1 MRFLHPVHNFY
12 TRFER
17 PISSFSLLLGFIFD
31 AFTLRRVDALWE
43 NVWISG
49 YLFIIAVFIILI
61 HLKETESSDL
71 PRPEGR
77 GKENLSKAH
86 FWYVNILQFAFGGVF
101 SAFLVLYFRS
111 ADIMVAWPFIALLV
125 LIFIGNEFLK
135 KHYIRLGFQISLFF
149 LSIYWFSIFVIPV
162 LLRKIGAEIFLFS
175 GLVSIILIALFIK
188 VLFYF
193 TKGKFAKSKNL
204 IYWLITIIFILV
216 NILYFTNVIPPIPL
230 SIKEGGVYHSVYR
243 NEKGNLV
250 VAYEKHGWRDY
261 FNLYPDFKK
270 VTGKPVYAFSSIFS
284 PKGLDLSVQHEWQ
297 YYNETKDEWA
307 TKSVVDLSVVGG
319 RDGGFRT
326 YSKLS
331 NLAPGR
337 WQVNVKTEQGQLIGR
352 LRFTIVPVY
361 TEPALT
367 TMIKLK

>member
-1 MRFLHPVHNFY
+1 
-12 TRFER
+12 
-17 PISSFSLLLGFIFD
+17 
-31 AFTLRRVDALWE
+31 
-43 NVWISG
+43 
-49 YLFIIAVFIILI
+49 
-61 HLKETESSDL
+61 
-71 PRPEGR
+71 
-77 GKENLSKAH
+77 
-86 FWYVNILQFAFGGVF
+86 
-101 SAFLVLYFRS
+101 
-111 ADIMVAWPFIALLV
+111 MVAWPFIALLV

-250 VAYEKHGWRDY
+250 VA
-261 FNLYPDFKK
+261 
-270 VTGKPVYAFSSIFS
+270 
-284 PKGLDLSVQHEWQ
+284 
-297 YYNETKDEWA
+297 
-307 TKSVVDLSVVGG
+307 
-319 RDGGFRT
+319 
-326 YSKLS
+326 
-331 NLAPGR
+331 
-337 WQVNVKTEQGQLIGR
+337 
-352 LRFTIVPVY
+352 
-361 TEPALT
+361 
-367 TMIKLK
+367 